1 MSDGLRGSAF
11 TAHGSKLKER
21 MNVSRISF
29 VSSVLLI
36 VGGFFCP
43 PIGVIDGSVLS
54 AVGLLL
60 MFSVVEKLPEAF
72 KAGKSVRIQKGDFT
86 AEVGDER

>member
-1 MSDGLRGSAF
+1 
-11 TAHGSKLKER
+11 

-29 VSSVLLI
+29 FSSVLLI

-60 MFSVVEKLPEAF
+60 MFSVVDKLPDAI

>member
-1 MSDGLRGSAF
+1 MSCGLWAF
-11 TAHGSKLKER
+11 ALTVHRFRAKKNMS
-21 MNVSRISF
+21 VSRISF

-60 MFSVVEKLPEAF
+60 MFSVVDKLPEAF
-72 KAGKSVRIQKGDFT
+72 KAGKSVRIQKGDFK

>member
-1 MSDGLRGSAF
+1 
-11 TAHGSKLKER
+11 

-60 MFSVVEKLPEAF
+60 MFSVVDKLPDAI